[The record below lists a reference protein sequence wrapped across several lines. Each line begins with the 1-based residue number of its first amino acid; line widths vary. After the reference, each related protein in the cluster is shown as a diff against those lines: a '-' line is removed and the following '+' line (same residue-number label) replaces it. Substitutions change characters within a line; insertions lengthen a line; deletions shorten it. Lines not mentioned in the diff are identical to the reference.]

1 MQIIYFG
8 MGSSGGGDG
17 GFLAYIT
24 QSVLKFVFVPSI
36 PRQLALIPACY
47 TVDMRPPPAAAVS
60 QLPLP
65 GHTTIY
71 VWAAALSSGQQQ
83 ENMFFLRGS
92 ENWADSVYTVRLRVI
107 I

>member
-1 MQIIYFG
+1 MQ
-8 MGSSGGGDG
+8 
-17 GFLAYIT
+17 
-24 QSVLKFVFVPSI
+24 
-36 PRQLALIPACY
+36 
-47 TVDMRPPPAAAVS
+47 PPPAAAAS

-65 GHTTIY
+65 RHTTIY

-92 ENWADSVYTVRLRVI
+92 ENWADSVYTVRLQVI